1 MYKKVNLKPDIV
13 VYGKALGNGY
23 PISAIVGK
31 KEIMEK
37 SNHTFISSTAWTE
50 RIGFVAALETIKF
63 MKKNNVPELIKR
75 RGEKI
80 INGWHSIA
88 KKQKIKITTNK
99 FFPMPTFNFNYPGK
113 KEILNTLFTK
123 YMLNEGYLSTNTCL

>member
-1 MYKKVNLKPDIV
+1 MENKDVNIIVIEGARNDYPSKKFVDVINKLQRKKKIILIIDEITSGWRECLGGVYKKVNLKPDIV

-50 RIGFVAALETIKF
+50 RIGFVAI
-63 MKKNNVPELIKR
+63 R
-75 RGEKI
+75 R
-80 INGWHSIA
+80 
-88 KKQKIKITTNK
+88 Q
-99 FFPMPTFNFNYPGK
+99 
-113 KEILNTLFTK
+113 LNL
-123 YMLNEGYLSTNTCL
+123 